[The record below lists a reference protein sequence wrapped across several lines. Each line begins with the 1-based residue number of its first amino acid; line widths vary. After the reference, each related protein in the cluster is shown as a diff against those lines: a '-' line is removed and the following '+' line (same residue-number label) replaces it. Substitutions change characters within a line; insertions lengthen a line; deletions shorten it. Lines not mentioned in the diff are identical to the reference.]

1 MSRDNRTQT
10 ADVDK
15 RESKQRLGLV
25 KAPFLF
31 LFLNHLIYE
40 VIYKFWILLIA
51 FPIEQA
57 DFNQSL
63 TGF

>member
-1 MSRDNRTQT
+1 MY
-10 ADVDK
+10 K
-15 RESKQRLGLV
+15 
-25 KAPFLF
+25 
-31 LFLNHLIYE
+31 
-40 VIYKFWILLIA
+40 VILKFWILLIA

>member
-1 MSRDNRTQT
+1 MIT
-10 ADVDK
+10 
-15 RESKQRLGLV
+15 LGLV
-25 KAPFLF
+25 KAPFRF
-31 LFLNHLIYE
+31 RFLNLLIYE